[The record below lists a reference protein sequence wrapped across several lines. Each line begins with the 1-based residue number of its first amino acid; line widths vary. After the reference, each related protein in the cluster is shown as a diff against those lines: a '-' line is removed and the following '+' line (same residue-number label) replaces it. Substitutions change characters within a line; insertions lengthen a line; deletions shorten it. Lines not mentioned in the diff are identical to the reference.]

1 MKGFKHGCLLG
12 MIIVLGI
19 AGWIWYTPN
28 VWQQYWKECMLLC
41 IFGVITGSVYYE
53 VMLFKQREHRLQKE
67 EEQRLLLQ
75 QKRYQLVLDNSD
87 EMMYEIGICEAS
99 DIISDRVYE
108 KFGWRIPK
116 QSKNLDAQILMKIWH
131 VVSEDEPQV
140 RLLYDRITKQ
150 GRSGR
155 IVVRMQKSDGEF
167 LWCAVTGFPLY
178 DAQQQLVSIVGKI
191 EDVDR
196 ETKIRKQLEQESRTD
211 SMTGLVNKSAFA
223 TETIRY
229 LRQNTAMNT
238 AIIFIDMDY
247 FKEVNDTMG
256 HSMGDHVICDMAQKL
271 QIIFANYDLVARFGG
286 DEFCVF
292 VKDIPY
298 DTLKSKL
305 EWTVDKLHC
314 IYTSADKCIE
324 VTASIGA
331 AYCTQKGSDYQV
343 LLDTADAALYEA
355 KKKGRNQYIIKNIVG
370 ALRVGDKMYAAKK

>member
-247 FKEVNDTMG
+247 FKEVNDTM
-256 HSMGDHVICDMAQKL
+256 
-271 QIIFANYDLVARFGG
+271 
-286 DEFCVF
+286 
-292 VKDIPY
+292 
-298 DTLKSKL
+298 
-305 EWTVDKLHC
+305 
-314 IYTSADKCIE
+314 
-324 VTASIGA
+324 
-331 AYCTQKGSDYQV
+331 
-343 LLDTADAALYEA
+343 
-355 KKKGRNQYIIKNIVG
+355 
-370 ALRVGDKMYAAKK
+370 